1 MGFLNGMDICA
12 SGMTA
17 QWLRMDV
24 ASENITNADTTR
36 TEGGGPYRRK
46 MVVFEPTNQNASF
59 HKYLL
64 REKNKQQYLYGGGV
78 KVAEIVEDER
88 PFEMVY
94 DPTHPDANEDGYVE
108 RPNVDILKET
118 RDSMAASRAYDAS
131 LTAFNIFKTM
141 AGRAL
146 EIGK

>member
-1 MGFLNGMDICA
+1 MSFLSAFNICA
-12 SGMTA
+12 SGLTA
-17 QWLRMDV
+17 QRKRLDV
-24 ASENITNADTTR
+24 ASENIANIETTR
-36 TEGGGPYRRK
+36 TESGEPYRRK
-46 MVVFEPTNQNASF
+46 MVVLQEIGDNSSFRSHLAKASQLQNGN
-59 HKYLL
+59 
-64 REKNKQQYLYGGGV
+64 RGGV
-78 KVAEIVEDER
+78 RVAEIVEDER

-118 RDSMAASRAYDAS
+118 IDSMAASRAYDAS

-141 AGRAL
+141 AGSAL

>member
-64 REKNKQQYLYGGGV
+64 REKNKQQYLYGGGG
-78 KVAEIVEDER
+78 DC
-88 PFEMVY
+88 
-94 DPTHPDANEDGYVE
+94 G
-108 RPNVDILKET
+108 
-118 RDSMAASRAYDAS
+118 
-131 LTAFNIFKTM
+131 
-141 AGRAL
+141 G
-146 EIGK
+146 

>member
-59 HKYLL
+59 H
-64 REKNKQQYLYGGGV
+64 N
-78 KVAEIVEDER
+78 
-88 PFEMVY
+88 
-94 DPTHPDANEDGYVE
+94 VE

-118 RDSMAASRAYDAS
+118 IDSMAASRAYDAS